1 MLKNISWTDYII
13 TVSAIFFVYYLLI
26 SIRYYSGEIK
36 DFFSG
41 KQKQKFTPVLTAS
54 DKQYNLDVDETEEQ
68 LASFHNTS
76 DDQLIQTKQ
85 LADRLKSVMADA
97 MSKRLIPQE
106 FKQYVSMVLKEY
118 PSIRYSPFQSSI
130 NALIISECKKYGSAI
145 LSEDE
150 VELLWKEAM

>member
-150 VELLWKEAM
+150 VELMWKEGM